1 MKMVYFHT
9 SQDKEAMSEDQFVQ
23 VTTPALIERFCA
35 FPGSYAITPHS
46 PGVADADAHWL
57 ALAGDDS
64 VVARCSLWWRNTP
77 VMPASGVGTQETLGL
92 IGHYAAADASAGVA
106 LLAHASQELAN
117 QSCTLAVGPLD
128 GNTFRHYRLL
138 TERTV
143 EGYNHPPF
151 FLEPEN
157 PADWP
162 AHFTSSGFAP
172 LAHYFSALAEL
183 APADP
188 RTAALAEQA
197 AAHGVQVRP
206 VEMAH
211 FEAELQRIFQV
222 VTQSFVDNFLYT
234 PIAAAEFAAQYEP
247 VRSLVEPELV
257 LIAEQN
263 ETPVGFL
270 FALPDLAQARRGERI
285 DTVIIKTVGVVP
297 ALGGIGLGGLLVA
310 LVQEQAFR
318 LGYRQ
323 AIHALMYEDNLSRK
337 ISARYAHPIRRY
349 TLFARPLPG

>member
-1 MKMVYFHT
+1 
-9 SQDKEAMSEDQFVQ
+9 MSEYRFVQ
-23 VTTPALIERFCA
+23 ATTPALVERFCA
-35 FPGSYAITPHS
+35 LPGAYAITPHA
-46 PGVADADAHWL
+46 PAIADADAHWL
-57 ALAGDDS
+57 ALSGGDTP
-64 VVARCSLWWRNTP
+64 VARCSLWWRNTP
-77 VMPASGVGTQETLGL
+77 TPPADVVTAQGALGL

-106 LLAHASQELAN
+106 LLEHACRELATRT
-117 QSCTLAVGPLD
+117 CTLAIGPLD

-143 EGYNHPPF
+143 DGRTHPPF
-151 FLEPEN
+151 FLEPDQ
-157 PADWP
+157 PDDWP
-162 AHFTSSGFAP
+162 AHFTASGFAP

-183 APADP
+183 APGDP
-188 RTAALAEQA
+188 RTATLAEQV
-197 AAHGVQVRP
+197 AAHGVRIRP

-222 VTQSFVDNFLYT
+222 VTQSFADNFLYA
-234 PIAAAEFAAQYEP
+234 PIAAAEFVAQYEP
-247 VRSLVEPELV
+247 IRPLVEPALV

-270 FALPDLAQARRGERI
+270 FALPDLAQARRGEPI

-318 LGYRQ
+318 LGYRY

-337 ISARYAHPIRRY
+337 ISARYARPIRRY